1 MKPPKGYKVIYID
14 IMVNDRFYKQM
25 PYQYNPLW
33 EIDVRDVEKNVLKK
47 YSHLNGKKYKLGF
60 SNQRIGRK

>member
-14 IMVNDRFYKQM
+14 IMVDGRFYRQM

-33 EIDVRDVEKNVLKK
+33 KIDIADVKSNVLNAYPNLRNKDFV
-47 YSHLNGKKYKLGF
+47 LGF
-60 SNQRIGRK
+60 SNQRIKM